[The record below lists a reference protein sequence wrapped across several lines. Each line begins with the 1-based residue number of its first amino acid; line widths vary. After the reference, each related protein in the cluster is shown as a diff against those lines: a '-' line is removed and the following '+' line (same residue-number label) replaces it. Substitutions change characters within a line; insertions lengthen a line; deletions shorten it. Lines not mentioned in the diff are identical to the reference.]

1 MRDDQVARL
10 KYWRTLASL
19 AKLCKQPDLFET
31 LVVRL
36 LTKLDLICDTTPPA
50 SSDIEPSA
58 AYAHSILRTIADVL
72 EAKIKLGHVDVVKYI
87 EKLIPRVYNLF
98 IHSALVSD
106 GTLLVA
112 TEPRLVAVAT
122 QVITLVVQTLPAQ
135 YVVCAL
141 VRKIDLMVL

>member
-1 MRDDQVARL
+1 M
-10 KYWRTLASL
+10 
-19 AKLCKQPDLFET
+19 
-31 LVVRL
+31 
-36 LTKLDLICDTTPPA
+36 
-50 SSDIEPSA
+50 
-58 AYAHSILRTIADVL
+58 L